1 MKTNNK
7 QKRQVWLKGIVLFNL
22 FTLLSFFVACDHIDE
37 SERLIKVA
45 EENNATT
52 PLTSNEEVSGTAK
65 NVLIEDFTGQRCSNC
80 PNGTKIIEQLQET
93 YGNDRVIA
101 VGLYSGPFGKTAA
114 GALLPLTTETGC
126 TYYDNWQVESQP
138 GARIGRSGNVLYKT
152 QDWVKAVQTQ
162 LGYLSEIEM
171 AAEATVNGDAIDIT
185 VKEKAFGPVDG
196 KLQVW
201 LLEDGITAAQIMP
214 DGSANRNYVH
224 NHVFRTAV
232 NGTWGDDFSIAAD
245 EEKTQTFSQPIDATW
260 NTANLSVVAFVYN
273 DDGVEQVVKE
283 KVNK

>member
-1 MKTNNK
+1 MNMRRIYINK
-7 QKRQVWLKGIVLFNL
+7 VRAWSINMLPVV
-22 FTLLSFFVACDHIDE
+22 LLSLLPFFSACSHIDE
-37 SERLIKVA
+37 DEQLIEMTDNTPTVP
-45 EENNATT
+45 EEEQPSAA
-52 PLTSNEEVSGTAK
+52 PR

-80 PNGTKIIEQLQET
+80 PNGTLVIEDLQQT
-93 YGNDRVIA
+93 YEGRVIV